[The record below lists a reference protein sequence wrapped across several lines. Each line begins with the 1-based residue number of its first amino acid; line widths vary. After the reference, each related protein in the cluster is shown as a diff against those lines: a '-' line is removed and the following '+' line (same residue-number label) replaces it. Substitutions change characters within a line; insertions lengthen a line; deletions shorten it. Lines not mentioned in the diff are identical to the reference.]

1 MIKPLQPV
9 IEIFY
14 ILAFVFLGLFTRMLA
29 KGKKIEK
36 PVEHFFES
44 VNIFAVWA
52 ILPSIAF
59 ISIMKL
65 ETGEITGF
73 LAAFLIGM
81 FCSSVCLL
89 LSILISFLRKESKE
103 KILAISLNSGFM
115 NVAYLGLP
123 AVYAVLG
130 SEYLAPA
137 IAFALGVS
145 ILHVFI
151 GTLLCNMLTG
161 RGSRIPPLLARV
173 FSFPAVFATI
183 VAFFFLF
190 FNIHISDYAIEFFD
204 LYLSPVFL
212 ALMLLFTGYL
222 LTVTGPRSHI
232 RDLSRVSLFRFII
245 GPLAT
250 SLTLLLLGFDFKS
263 ALTPKAALLLSAMPP
278 GTFNL
283 ILAKNF
289 KLDVEYYGALMFHT
303 TLIFVFL
310 VLPFLSAFIL

>member
-1 MIKPLQPV
+1 MTEPLRAITQILYV
-9 IEIFY
+9 
-14 ILAFVFLGLFTRMLA
+14 LAFVFFGLFVKILA
-29 KGKKIEK
+29 RGRKIEK

-44 VNIFAVWA
+44 VNVFAIWA

-59 ISIMKL
+59 VSIIKL
-65 ETGEITGF
+65 ETGETMSF
-73 LAAFLIGM
+73 LAALLVGM

-89 LSILISFLRKESKE
+89 LSLLTSFLRKENKE

-130 SEYLAPA
+130 SDYLAPA
-137 IAFALGVS
+137 VAFALGVS

-183 VAFFFLF
+183 IAFIMVF
-190 FNIHISDYAIEFFD
+190 FNASVPEHVIEFFD
-204 LYLSPVFL
+204 FYLSPVFL

-222 LTVTGPRSHI
+222 LNAASPRNHL
-232 RDLSRVSLFRFII
+232 RDLSRVGLFRFLI
-245 GPLAT
+245 GPLVT
-250 SLTLLLLGFDFKS
+250 SLVVSFLGLDFKS

-289 KLDVEYYGALMFHT
+289 KLDVEYYGALMFYT

-310 VLPFLSAFIL
+310 VLPLFSALVF